1 MPGRAP
7 EMLTVCLS
15 LTSSQ
20 EPGGFRGKMTDL
32 HKLGGLLG
40 ARTRLDL
47 VQGLSHLRLGLALSE
62 LAPHSATM
70 AGKRRR
76 GGEGVF
82 GRRERG
88 EGQAMT
94 SARDMETGEAQ
105 GPLAI
110 RHPLLNLRCHPA
122 PPVKVPK
129 TAPHMLTGASRS
141 APGRLQEEGSGA
153 GITLSA

>member
-76 GGEGVF
+76 GGEGEKANNWLFAV
-82 GRRERG
+82 
-88 EGQAMT
+88 T
-94 SARDMETGEAQ
+94 S
-105 GPLAI
+105 
-110 RHPLLNLRCHPA
+110 
-122 PPVKVPK
+122 
-129 TAPHMLTGASRS
+129 
-141 APGRLQEEGSGA
+141 
-153 GITLSA
+153 